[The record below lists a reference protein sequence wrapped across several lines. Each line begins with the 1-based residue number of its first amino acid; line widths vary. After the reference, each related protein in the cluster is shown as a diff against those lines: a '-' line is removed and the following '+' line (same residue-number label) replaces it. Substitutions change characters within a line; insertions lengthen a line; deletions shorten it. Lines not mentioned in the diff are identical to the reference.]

1 MWSKKSWN
9 GSSGPFPLSS
19 LAFLGLGREWTLPRP
34 GPNLWEAHSPV
45 NAFTHRC
52 TYKYTQ
58 IGKEGRGGENF
69 ENGIEKYPIPKEFKK
84 ANCLRR
90 NADNVDPALARPI
103 SQYRAPIPHFVQ
115 LWVERQRVV
124 LSQKC
129 IKMHKNANIGFICIL
144 MYATVQ
150 HYRPTGSSFHGFL
163 YCGIFGKLPWRR

>member
-58 IGKEGRGGENF
+58 IGKEGRGVKILKMVLKNIQFPKSLRKPIVYEEMLIMLIQPWRGQYHNIAPHPSFCPIMGGEA
-69 ENGIEKYPIPKEFKK
+69 E
-84 ANCLRR
+84 
-90 NADNVDPALARPI
+90 
-103 SQYRAPIPHFVQ
+103 S
-115 LWVERQRVV
+115 
-124 LSQKC
+124 C
-129 IKMHKNANIGFICIL
+129 IVTKMHKNAQKCK
-144 MYATVQ
+144 
-150 HYRPTGSSFHGFL
+150 YRFHLHFDVCNRAAL
-163 YCGIFGKLPWRR
+163 